1 MQKESGKNTWAVQ
14 GQEARKI
21 LKKHQRSLTLLNV
34 ISTKLM
40 PSFGMQFSVIVLK
53 TNKYKTQFSES
64 DDFC

>member
-53 TNKYKTQFSES
+53 TNKYKTQFGES